1 MSEKTTLDI
10 IVPVGPGHEE
20 IHKRALDSIRVAV
33 TLADAMGESSFQ
45 RVNVLVEDDTKG
57 ELGRSAARNKAVWR
71 GDGEWLFF
79 LDADDILHPEALRIT
94 LPRGKEFAAFFGL
107 ILEYREGRVVQRLQI
122 PNINSYLELLQYDP
136 YQTLQMGH
144 FVRRDVFQQLWFDE
158 ALTTGEDW
166 HYYLRLWK
174 EHKCCKMPYPMA
186 VNDRGH
192 HSTGLRSATG
202 KEWTDAVSLMFR
214 VARAQL
220 EAESA
225 AVEMPAELPK
235 TDPQIELPHLQTIR
249 RKPRG

>member
-45 RVNVLVEDDTKG
+45 RVNVLVEDDTQG
-57 ELGRSAARNKAVWR
+57 GLGRSAARNAAVRR

-79 LDADDILHPEALRIT
+79 LDADDILHPEALRTT
-94 LPRGKEFAAFFGL
+94 LPRGKELAALFGL
-107 ILEYREGRVVQRLQI
+107 ILEYREGLVIQRLQI
-122 PNINSYLELLQYDP
+122 PNINSYRELLQYDP

-144 FVRRDVFQQLWFDE
+144 FVRRDAFEQLWFDE
-158 ALTTGEDW
+158 ALNTGEDW

-174 EHKCCKMPYPMA
+174 KYPCSKMPYPMV
-186 VNDRGH
+186 VNDRGQ
-192 HSTGLRSATG
+192 HSTGPRSATG

-214 VARAQL
+214 AARAQL
-220 EAESA
+220 ET
-225 AVEMPAELPK
+225 VEMPADPPK
-235 TDPQIELPHLQTIR
+235 AEPQIVVPHLQTIR
-249 RKPRG
+249 RKTHG